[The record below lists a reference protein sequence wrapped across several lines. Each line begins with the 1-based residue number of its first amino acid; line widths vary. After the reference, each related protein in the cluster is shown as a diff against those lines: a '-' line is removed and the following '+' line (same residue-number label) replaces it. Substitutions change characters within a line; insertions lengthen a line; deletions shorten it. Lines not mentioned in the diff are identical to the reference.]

1 MNNQARGCIYHLVSS
16 CEMPCHVTQAGF
28 YSHGSLEC
36 SSLLPRHSGILAK
49 PSGKAIFSPLLA
61 IAAGSAVNPPRL
73 GDGFMLTMEGRSELE
88 LFSHRTMPSMFKLMR
103 DAKNQATLLAI
114 SKRVEHAKKVSWMQV
129 PSSHFGL
136 APFVLT
142 TPQSRLVEG
151 GAHNHIQQKS

>member
-28 YSHGSLEC
+28 YSHGGLEHP
-36 SSLLPRHSGILAK
+36 SFPPRHEILAE
-49 PSGKAIFSPLLA
+49 PNGKAIFSPLLPT
-61 IAAGSAVNPPRL
+61 AAGSAVNPPRL
-73 GDGFMLTMEGRSELE
+73 GDGFMLTREGSGCLSSDFG
-88 LFSHRTMPSMFKLMR
+88 LVSSAMPSL
-103 DAKNQATLLAI
+103 
-114 SKRVEHAKKVSWMQV
+114 
-129 PSSHFGL
+129 SHFGL

>member
-73 GDGFMLTMEGRSELE
+73 GDGFMLTREGSGCLSSDFG
-88 LFSHRTMPSMFKLMR
+88 LVSSAMPSL
-103 DAKNQATLLAI
+103 
-114 SKRVEHAKKVSWMQV
+114 
-129 PSSHFGL
+129 SHFGL

-151 GAHNHIQQKS
+151 GAHG